1 MRIIFAMKETLIN
14 RYSVEVPKKLEN
26 SSNEELLAWVNSGD
40 VFNEP
45 IKFEKNIDI
54 IESESATDYQFEIV
68 K

>member
-1 MRIIFAMKETLIN
+1 MKIIFAIKETLMN

-26 SSNEELLAWVNSGD
+26 SSNEELLAWINSGD

-54 IESESATDYQFEIV
+54 IESELATDYQFEIAR
-68 K
+68 

>member
-1 MRIIFAMKETLIN
+1 MRIIFAIKETLMN

-54 IESESATDYQFEIV
+54 IESELATDYQFEIV

>member
-54 IESESATDYQFEIV
+54 IESELATDYQFEITR
-68 K
+68 

>member
-1 MRIIFAMKETLIN
+1 MRIIFAIKETLMN

-40 VFNEP
+40 VFDEP

-54 IESESATDYQFEIV
+54 IESELATDYQFEIV

>member
-14 RYSVEVPKKLEN
+14 RYSVEIPKKLEN

-54 IESESATDYQFEIV
+54 IESELATDYQFEIAR
-68 K
+68 